1 MKNLMLIIMFALSL
15 NPLMAANGKPE
26 KDAILGEWINE
37 KGDAK
42 FLIYRSGG
50 QYFGKITWGTGGD
63 TKDSKNPDPKKR
75 EQDLVGLVILKDF
88 EFKGQKTWSGGT
100 IYDPKDGKTYS
111 CILNLKNPNLL
122 EVRGY
127 VGITLFGRSETW
139 TKVESTK
146 N

>member
-1 MKNLMLIIMFALSL
+1 MKNLMLIIMLALCL
-15 NPLMAANGKPE
+15 HPLMAANSKHE
-26 KDAILGEWINE
+26 KDAIIGEWINE
-37 KGDAK
+37 KGNAK
-42 FLIYRSGG
+42 FHIYRSGE

-63 TKDSKNPDPKKR
+63 TKDSNNPDPKKR
-75 EQDLVGLVILKDF
+75 DRDLVGLIILKDF
-88 EFKGQKTWSGGT
+88 AFQGQNTWSGGA

-111 CILNLKNPNLL
+111 CRLSLKNPNML

-139 TKVESTK
+139 TKVQSTY